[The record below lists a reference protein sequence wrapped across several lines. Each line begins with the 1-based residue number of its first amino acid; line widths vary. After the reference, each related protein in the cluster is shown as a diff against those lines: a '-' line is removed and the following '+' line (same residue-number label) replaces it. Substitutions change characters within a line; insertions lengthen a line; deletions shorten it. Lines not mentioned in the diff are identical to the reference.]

1 MSNRSIL
8 DAFTIFPFAIVLALA
23 FGEAF
28 KSIITEGGIIDWKK
42 FYALASFLFLILP
55 FYQGMNRYL
64 LLTYGQQA
72 AVARPHSG
80 FLIVDGAAFMFESA
94 IFFLMARTLGLEVW
108 NRFYWIVLVLLVVD
122 SVWGLTV
129 WSHATSA
136 ATATIITWVIL
147 NVVTAIGIAILLWCG
162 ASTKNPHVAA
172 TVGTIGMFVRT
183 VVDYSN
189 AWDFYFPILPAP

>member
-28 KSIITEGGIIDWKK
+28 KSVIAEGGIIDWKK

-64 LLTYGQQA
+64 LFTYGQQA

-94 IFFLMARTLGLEVW
+94 IFFLMARTLGLDVW
-108 NRFYWIVLVLLVVD
+108 DRFYRIVLALLVAD
-122 SVWGLTV
+122 SAWGLTV
-129 WSHATSA
+129 WSHASSD
-136 ATATIITWVIL
+136 ATAVIITWVIL
-147 NVVTAIGIAILLWCG
+147 NIVTAIGISILLWLG
-162 ASTKNPHVAA
+162 AGTKKPLVPA
-172 TVGTIGMFVRT
+172 TVGTIGMFART
-183 VVDYSN
+183 VVDYWN
-189 AWDFYFPILPAP
+189 AWDFYFPILPSP